1 MGMPKTAVSELVVTD
16 VSLSPLE
23 DLEAAVF
30 PVPEAGGRQK
40 SSDSWEV
47 RDDPTENQL

>member
-1 MGMPKTAVSELVVTD
+1 MGMPKTAGELVVD

-40 SSDSWEV
+40 SSV
-47 RDDPTENQL
+47 GQLGSEG